1 MPNIC
6 LDYKQPTDHFDGCY
20 ELNNIGFCLYILYVQ
35 GHVMDEGNL
44 LQVQKT
50 TPHIM
55 KGNIQAPP
63 EHHW

>member
-1 MPNIC
+1 MPSIC

-44 LQVQKT
+44 
-50 TPHIM
+50 
-55 KGNIQAPP
+55 
-63 EHHW
+63 